1 MVITYKLSP
10 LTYWFAKRK
19 QYLPYVGLPNV
30 LAGKFVVPE
39 ILQDDATPENL
50 AQALLNLVN
59 NKHAVKDL
67 EQTFGALHQTLRQD
81 TAQKAAAA
89 ILPYLA

>member
-1 MVITYKLSP
+1 
-10 LTYWFAKRK
+10 
-19 QYLPYVGLPNV
+19 
-30 LAGKFVVPE
+30 VPE

-59 NKHAVKDL
+59 NKNAVAEL
-67 EQTFGALHQTLRQD
+67 EQIFGVMHQTLRQN